1 MRVVAV
7 VANLDILQVRIYHH
21 NMSSLSSRGQHRI
34 RGLDWLYATAEG
46 FAARRLSFNVSNPD
60 ELRYLV
66 TISVRVRWFVF
77 GACLVM
83 LVYRPDFTNLQY
95 ASYMLF
101 LTLLAGLNGYLHYRL
116 RSGRTVTWHWLLA
129 LSVVDWALITGGTVV
144 GGGFQYIFY
153 LFYYPA
159 LAGFAVLF
167 SSFKLSLAWV
177 TLTAVTYATVSLTV
191 GAGLDLAARDE
202 KELYL
207 RIAVL
212 YALVA
217 FVSLVAGFERIRKQE
232 AVQRE
237 RELQLERIELSQTIH
252 DTTAQS
258 AYLIGLGI
266 ETAIEL
272 ADKANR
278 ELVTKLQATHV
289 LSRSAMWELRHP
301 IDIGLLF
308 EGRTLGD
315 VLQAHAAT
323 FTTITSVPA
332 EVAQTGTEP
341 SLSLPTRS
349 RLFSI
354 AHNALTNAFRH
365 AQASQVT
372 IALEFQASSLRLSVA
387 DDGIGLPDDYA
398 ERGRGFQNMRTDAA
412 RMGGRLEVESR
423 RSGGGTTVTCV
434 LEHDPS

>member
-1 MRVVAV
+1 MTSP
-7 VANLDILQVRIYHH
+7 
-21 NMSSLSSRGQHRI
+21 SSSGEPRI
-34 RGLDWLYATAEG
+34 RGWSWLVATTED
-46 FAARRLSFNVSNPD
+46 FAARRLSFNVGNPD

-77 GACLVM
+77 GACVFM
-83 LVYRPDFTNLQY
+83 LVYRPNYSNFQY

-101 LTLLAGLNGYLHYRL
+101 LTLLAGLNGYLHNRV

-144 GGGFQYIFY
+144 GGGFHYLFY

-167 SSFKLSLAWV
+167 SSFRLSLAWV
-177 TLTAVTYATVSLTV
+177 TLTAIIYATVSLTV

-202 KELYL
+202 KELYI

-212 YALVA
+212 YVLVA
-217 FVSLVAGFERIRKQE
+217 FVSLVARFERIRKQE

-237 RELQLERIELSQTIH
+237 RELQRERIALSQTIH

-258 AYLIGLGI
+258 AYLIGLGL

-272 ADKANR
+272 ADPANR
-278 ELVTKLQATHV
+278 ALVDKLAATYT
-289 LSRSAMWELRHP
+289 LSKSAMWELRHP

-308 EGRTLGD
+308 QGRALGD

-332 EVAQTGTEP
+332 AVVQTGTEP
-341 SLSLPTRS
+341 ALSLLTRS

-365 AQASQVT
+365 AQASHVT
-372 IALEFQASSLRLSVA
+372 ISLDCQASGLRLSVA
-387 DDGIGLPDDYA
+387 DDGMGLPADYA
-398 ERGRGFQNMRTDAA
+398 ERGRGFQNMRADAQ
-412 RMGGRLEVESR
+412 RLGGRLDLASN
-423 RSGGGTTVTCV
+423 RSGGGTTVTCL
-434 LEHDPS
+434 LEHIPE